1 MTTKTA
7 AQRGTAVSVKSLAIT
22 AICLV
27 LVYVFTAVVNI
38 RLPFAPNGGL
48 IHLGNVPLFV
58 AAILFGKRTGMIAG
72 GIGMALFDLLSGWTL
87 WAPFTLVIVGCMGFV
102 VGAVTEKKKS
112 FPFYL
117 LALLLALSLA
127 AMLVISL
134 TERFKHPQ
142 ITVHVQ
148 PAPQAPAG
156 MGGDAIGALMQE
168 VAKNPQNVDA
178 LLHLVEALMTAQNWE
193 AAETFAQRASTLDVN
208 NPQPLY
214 LLGVIKHNQGKH
226 KEAAELLEKVV
237 ALHDNASVRYSLG
250 VLYIHFLNDPA
261 RGVEH
266 LSAGLH
272 DPKAG
277 EDLKKGIRD
286 ELEKAPLSHAGGAE
300 NNTPDQPVRQDKMDK
315 KAKKTNGKDARP

>member
-117 LALLLALSLA
+117 LALLLACAIKIGGYYLA
-127 AMLVISL
+127 EAVIY
-134 TERFKHPQ
+134 
-142 ITVHVQ
+142 
-148 PAPQAPAG
+148 
-156 MGGDAIGALMQE
+156 
-168 VAKNPQNVDA
+168 
-178 LLHLVEALMTAQNWE
+178 QNWVVPLTSIPGNLIQVG
-193 AAETFAQRASTLDVN
+193 AAAIITLVVIEPPPGRLPHHLAEIIAAFSPFCTPNAKTPMQFRRLFAI
-208 NPQPLY
+208 PF
-214 LLGVIKHNQGKH
+214 LGLSSRTRV
-226 KEAAELLEKVV
+226 EKFVGCRKFYRKFFKIIV
-237 ALHDNASVRYSLG
+237 A
-250 VLYIHFLNDPA
+250 F
-261 RGVEH
+261 RGVTCYTFICKWEV
-266 LSAGLH
+266 L
-272 DPKAG
+272 
-277 EDLKKGIRD
+277 R
-286 ELEKAPLSHAGGAE
+286 
-300 NNTPDQPVRQDKMDK
+300 
-315 KAKKTNGKDARP
+315 